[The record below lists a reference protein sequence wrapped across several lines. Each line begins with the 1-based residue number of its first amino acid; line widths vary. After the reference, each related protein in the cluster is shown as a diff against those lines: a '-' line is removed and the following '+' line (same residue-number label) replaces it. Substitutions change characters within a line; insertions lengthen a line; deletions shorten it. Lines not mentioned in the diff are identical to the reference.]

1 MSHLAS
7 RISGAALTA
16 LVLFP
21 AGVMAAPLAP
31 AMSQAYVPRVPVSAL
46 ARPMA
51 WFDPSRIRVTSTTSV
66 GSSLGGG
73 VSALQ
78 TTSFSYRFQAPM
90 SMRVSLGNAWSD
102 RTAGS
107 RNSLFLQGLDFAYRP
122 SPSTIFEF
130 RYQNFRSPLQFAP
143 DTRGFWAP

>member
-7 RISGAALTA
+7 RISCAALTA
-16 LVLFP
+16 LALFP
-21 AGVMAAPLAP
+21 AGVLAAPMAYGTP
-31 AMSQAYVPRVPVSAL
+31 QAYVPRVPVSAL

-51 WFDPSRIRVTSTTSV
+51 WFDPSRIRVSSTTSF

-78 TTSFSYRFQAPM
+78 TTSFSYRFEAPVW
-90 SMRVSLGNAWSD
+90 MRVSLGNAWSD

-107 RNSLFLQGLDFAYRP
+107 QNSFFLQGLDLAYRP

-130 RYQNFRSPLQFAP
+130 RYQSLRSPLQFAP
-143 DTRGFWAP
+143 DARGFWAP